1 MRAHSSQC
9 AKCLSD
15 SQIEIAPPAS
25 RTHTGALSE
34 GRPHGYLR
42 LRKTYRHAFATAA
55 ECFMSHHKYPPSMSA
70 PSPQYLPPVF
80 ETRRPRTRAHLPPNQ
95 MGILEGPK
103 WSQPSVP
110 LLQRQQSASCLVGRS
125 LHQPWDL
132 VPNIIFGAHQDQH
145 PQVVYYLKRVPK
157 QT

>member
-55 ECFMSHHKYPPSMSA
+55 ECFVSHHKCPPSMSA

-80 ETRRPRTRAHLPPNQ
+80 ETRRSRTRAHLPPHQ

-110 LLQRQQSASCLVGRS
+110 LLQRQCSECFLSCQT
-125 LHQPWDL
+125 QPPSTL
-132 VPNIIFGAHQDQH
+132 GPSTQYYIRGPSRPTPPGCLL
-145 PQVVYYLKRVPK
+145 PQKGP
-157 QT
+157 